1 MFVRIDTSVDN
12 VPTSFS
18 GAAGS
23 LILTATSA
31 GACGVIN
38 TTSQW
43 IVVTLSSAPTA
54 IPSSDTAVNTKQ
66 YLFPP
71 SAGTAGSVA
80 AAVLDYFNINTGDK
94 VYIRTLDAP
103 ATSGYVGIVI
113 W

>member
-1 MFVRIDTSVDN
+1 MFARINAATN
-12 VPTSFS
+12 NIPTSFD
-18 GAAGS
+18 ATAGS

-31 GACGVIN
+31 GACGLIN
-38 TTSQW
+38 TTSEW
-43 IVVTLSSAPTA
+43 LVATISSAPTA
-54 IPSSDTAVNTKQ
+54 VPSSDTSVNTKQ

-80 AAVLDYFNINTGDK
+80 AQVMDYFSINNGDK